1 VPRLE
6 HIDFFSIQ
14 ANLYTAKVCSFSQQ
28 IRTFI
33 TYQRRLED

>member
-1 VPRLE
+1 MPIE

-14 ANLYTAKVCSFSQQ
+14 ANLYTTKAFSFSQQ
-28 IRTFI
+28 IRMFI